1 MLPATKL
8 LIEYAVPALVLDCI
22 RAARAL
28 ATTARFRPAVLGNRV
43 WQDRYPGEVVYVL
56 GNGPSLAALDRTVL
70 RGQKVIVMNSFD
82 RAFWKHEVDIVA
94 HCIGEPRDSPSWSA
108 EEILSNIVGTNSQS
122 YWLHFSS
129 LGGLRGI
136 PNEKAVHYV
145 LPTIEAGIWGV
156 RPFALHSS
164 TLGYATTAQLAIQ
177 VALYMGFKKVVL
189 LGFDHDWM
197 ANRDYSRHF
206 YSPEKDSSDHLAKM
220 SYSQVINFMQR
231 MWSVYYRIKA
241 VADRSGATIRNATP
255 GSYLD
260 VFDNEP
266 LRS

>member
-1 MLPATKL
+1 MVPRMKSV
-8 LIEYAVPALVLDCI
+8 IEYAIPPVILDCA

-28 ATTARFRPAVLGNRV
+28 VTTARFRPAVRGNSV
-43 WQDRYPGEVVYVL
+43 WKDRYPGELVYVL

-70 RGQKVIVMNSFD
+70 RGKKVVVMNSFD
-82 RAFWKHEVDIVA
+82 RALWKHEVDIVA
-94 HCIGEPRDSPSWSA
+94 HCIGEPRNTTSWSR
-108 EEILSNIVGTNSQS
+108 EEILANIAGTNSQS

-129 LGGLRGI
+129 LGNLGGV
-136 PNEKAVHYV
+136 PNGKAIHYV
-145 LPTIEAGIWGV
+145 LPAIEPGIWGV
-156 RPFALHSS
+156 RPFALHCS

-197 ANRDYSRHF
+197 ASRDYSRHF
-206 YSPEKDSSDHLAKM
+206 YSVEKDSSDHLAEL

-231 MWSVYYRIKA
+231 MWSVYYRIKL
-241 VADRSGATIRNATP
+241 VAERSGATIRNATP

-260 VFDNEP
+260 VFENEP
-266 LRS
+266 I